1 MATTTSHESAPA
13 QESREHGD
21 LMRLKSL
28 IGCPPKGTL
37 TMDTLLGLHDLNQNT
52 SVPNKARK

>member
-1 MATTTSHESAPA
+1 MATTTSHESAPS

-28 IGCPPKGTL
+28 IGCPSEGTL
-37 TMDTLLGLHDLNQNT
+37 TMDTLFGLHDFNQNT
-52 SVPNKARK
+52 SIPKRARK